1 VLRFQLP
8 DDGRPPI
15 EVIAGVHLVGSGRLG
30 LCLSDDHDC
39 NIYLV
44 EGGND
49 SVLIDAGCG
58 LGTGLVLDAI
68 ESAGAPRVSRILL
81 THAHPDHAAGAAG
94 LAAALDAEIW
104 ASAPVASILEAGD
117 DVASG
122 LRTALR
128 AGTYPEQVR
137 FAPTPIAGI
146 LDAGTVKVGDRQIDV
161 LATPGHAAGHL
172 CFRLTSSVATAIFT
186 GDLVFSRG
194 RTAVLATPD
203 TDLHLLASSVRAVA
217 ACSPDILLPGHCEP
231 VLRGAVRHVET
242 AAAAFDLAALPE
254 SLI

>member
-1 VLRFQLP
+1 VLGSSYA

-15 EVIAGVHLVGSGRLG
+15 ELMPGVHLVGSGRLG

-44 EGGND
+44 AGGND
-49 SVLIDAGCG
+49 AVLIDAGCG

-68 ESAGAPRVSRILL
+68 ESAGVPRVSRILL
-81 THAHPDHAAGAAG
+81 THAHPDHGAGAAG
-94 LAAALDAEIW
+94 LAAALGAEVW
-104 ASAPVASILEAGD
+104 ASAPVASILESGD
-117 DVASG
+117 EVASG

-128 AGTYPEQVR
+128 AGTYPREVR
-137 FAPTPIAGI
+137 LSPTPIARI
-146 LDAGTVKVGDRQIDV
+146 LDAGTVKVGDREIDV

-172 CFRLTSSVATAIFT
+172 CFRLTSGGATAIFT

-217 ACSPDILLPGHCEP
+217 ACSPDILFPGHCEP

>member
-1 VLRFQLP
+1 MW
-8 DDGRPPI
+8 PP
-15 EVIAGVHLVGSGRLG
+15 VSGRR
-30 LCLSDDHDC
+30 
-39 NIYLV
+39 
-44 EGGND
+44 
-49 SVLIDAGCG
+49 SVLGPTLSRSAFPRPRLRESCDAG
-58 LGTGLVLDAI
+58 A
-68 ESAGAPRVSRILL
+68 
-81 THAHPDHAAGAAG
+81 
-94 LAAALDAEIW
+94 
-104 ASAPVASILEAGD
+104 
-117 DVASG
+117 
-122 LRTALR
+122 
-128 AGTYPEQVR
+128 
-137 FAPTPIAGI
+137 
-146 LDAGTVKVGDRQIDV
+146 VKVGDRQIDV

-172 CFRLTSSVATAIFT
+172 CFRLTSSGAMAIFT